1 MILAELHNAKSGW
14 LSLTPKAYDTSFR
27 DFMRSM
33 PGAVWKSDTKTY
45 MVPDDLWPV
54 IRFLFS
60 SSRIAAVQD
69 YTRGPRLNNTP
80 LEAHDGLHFYQD
92 YGIAWLKG
100 TISDTGAALLADESG
115 LGKTV
120 QSLQALVNEPKRT
133 LVVCPAVVVPH
144 WAEQCQKWIGAE
156 SVRLNRKNLDSWT
169 AGIGVISYDT
179 MRNLHKQMPVAQA
192 VILDEIH
199 YASNSRAGRSKA
211 LAEYLN
217 RCRAFGLNQV
227 IGLSGTPMLVRPR
240 DLWHPLNLLW
250 PGRFGSW
257 FQFTERYC
265 DGRKEEIP
273 GAGEVWISDG
283 ASNLDELKT
292 RLSSLMIRRTRAEC
306 LELPDRLRTVIPVAL
321 PAKVLKGLQETARY
335 LPSEGQELS
344 KLLQSIEPHKLD
356 AAAQL
361 AEDLILQGQRPL
373 ILTMRRKSAGD
384 LGERLNCPWVTGEMD
399 AEKRKDILLSGT
411 GPAVATI
418 YSVTTGIDLT
428 AFNALIIVGLD
439 WVPSTLLQAE
449 ARIYRIGQHNP
460 VNIYYLVGEH
470 TIDEQIRERVV
481 ERLGM
486 FDSAIGNAPEEKAF
500 AGSLSESEEDLIA
513 GIVAAVK
520 NGVNHG

>member
-14 LSLTPKAYDTSFR
+14 LALRPKAYDVAFR

-33 PGAVWKSDTKTY
+33 PGAVWRSADKTY

-54 IRFLFS
+54 MRFLIS
-60 SSRIAAVQD
+60 HSRIAAVQD
-69 YTRGPRLNNTP
+69 FTSGPRLNAMP
-80 LEAHDGLHFYQD
+80 LEAHEGLHMYQD
-92 YGIAWLKG
+92 MGIHWIEG
-100 TISDTGAALLADESG
+100 TAAQTGAALLADEPG

-120 QSLQALVNEPKRT
+120 QSLMALRDTLAKRT
-133 LVVCPAVVVPH
+133 LIVCPAVVVPH
-144 WAEQCQKWIGAE
+144 WGNQIAEWLGKT
-156 SVRLNRKNLDSWT
+156 SLRLNKKNIDSW
-169 AGIGVISYDT
+169 ADGFGIVSYDT
-179 MRNLHKQMPVAQA
+179 MRNIHKLLPTCQA

-217 RCRAFGLNQV
+217 RCRAFGLSHV

-250 PGRFGSW
+250 PERFGTW
-257 FQFTERYC
+257 WQFTRRYC
-265 DGRKEEIP
+265 DGHKEEIP
-273 GAGEVWISDG
+273 GVGEVWVCDG
-283 ASNLDELKT
+283 ASYLDELKT
-292 RLSSLMIRRTRAEC
+292 RLSYLMIRRTRSEC
-306 LELPDRLRTVIPVAL
+306 LELPDRVRTVIPVAL
-321 PAKVLKGLQETARY
+321 PAKVLKGLQETAKY
-335 LPSEGQELS
+335 LPPEGQELS
-344 KLLQSIEPHKLD
+344 KLLQSVEPHKLE
-356 AAAQL
+356 AAASL
-361 AEDLILQGQRPL
+361 AKDLIDQGQRPL
-373 ILTMRRKSAGD
+373 ILTMRRKSAEE
-384 LGERLNCPWVTGEMD
+384 LGKELDCPWVTGETA
-399 AEKRKDILLSGT
+399 AEKRRDILLSGT

-449 ARIYRIGQHNP
+449 ARIYRIGQHAP
-460 VNIYYLVGEH
+460 VNIFYLCAEH
-470 TIDEQIRERVV
+470 SIDEVIRSRVI

-486 FDSAIGNAPEEKAF
+486 FDEAIGNAPEETAL

-520 NGVNHG
+520 KGL